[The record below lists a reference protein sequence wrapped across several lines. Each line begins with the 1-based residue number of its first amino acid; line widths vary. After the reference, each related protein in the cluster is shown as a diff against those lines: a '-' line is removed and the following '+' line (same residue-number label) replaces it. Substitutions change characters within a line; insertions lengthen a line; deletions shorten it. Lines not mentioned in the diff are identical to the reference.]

1 MAYFQAQLEGLFLK
15 LTPGTVEMIQ
25 IFLEDGLRSFFLLSC
40 WLKGLPAFSL
50 CGPLHRASHS
60 TTLQLI
66 ITVQFSSVTQ
76 SHPTLWDTM
85 DCSMPGFT
93 VHHQLPELA
102 QTQVH
107 QVGDAIHPSHPLL
120 SHSPP
125 AFTLSQHQDLF
136 KGVSPSHQVVKVL
149 ELQFQHQSSN
159 EYSGIISF
167 RMGWLDLL
175 AVQMTFKSLL
185 QQVSSIAPILQC
197 SAFFTDHFSHPT

>member
-136 KGVSPSHQVVKVL
+136 KWVSPSHQVVKVL